1 MTHGSECWT
10 VKKKDESK
18 LNSADMR
25 MLRWARGKTIC
36 RLDHIRNEDIRKEAH
51 VKPVETFLV
60 NKRIFFVVWPLLE
73 AKPQPHNVRNRC
85 DWEFLGEGAE
95 LTEKEMEGQ
104 HKGRH
109 EEIPT
114 NWRHGTIS
122 KLLDHWNNSLP
133 CTQIWSRKVRTCATR
148 LGCHLY
154 ERQPSPF
161 GISREIRSR
170 NEEYSVEL
178 LMAAVKT
185 AADIYTPY
193 EKVKLGSEKKY
204 GM

>member
-1 MTHGSECWT
+1 MG
-10 VKKKDESK
+10 
-18 LNSADMR
+18 
-25 MLRWARGKTIC
+25 
-36 RLDHIRNEDIRKEAH
+36 RNEDIRKEAH

-60 NKRIFFVVWPLLE
+60 NKRQFFVVWPLFE
-73 AKPQPHNVRNRC
+73 AKPQPHMYEIAATGSF
-85 DWEFLGEGAE
+85 WEKEQR

-114 NWRHGTIS
+114 NWRHGAIS
-122 KLLDHWNNSLP
+122 KLLDHRNNSLP
-133 CTQIWSRKVRTCATR
+133 CTQRWSRKVRTCATR

-154 ERQPSPF
+154 ERQPFPF

-170 NEEYSVEL
+170 NEMYSVEL
-178 LMAAVKT
+178 LIAAVKT
-185 AADIYTPY
+185 VADIHTPY
-193 EKVKLGSEKKY
+193 EKVTPGSEKKY